1 MVALSVTCV
10 GTMSYISRARQYGI
24 LVAAFATFLSIPF
37 VIAPETAKASSLKV
51 LGGYHWTVLAS
62 TKDADNAIGIARLYG
77 KDARVVL
84 SANGWYA
91 DVLTPR
97 KGILAD
103 IAKNVY
109 WPGFPKDAFLS
120 NGRGFSA
127 VVWKPGSAVI
137 ARDTLAGDKPASV
150 SGDGLHVS
158 VRRIKNGDGW
168 TAKVD
173 GSIDGQNV
181 FSLNQPFPDASDF
194 KTSVELVR
202 LNAAN
207 PYPDVVFDANTG
219 GAHCCSIET
228 AVTRDQSG
236 RWKLVRLG
244 TYDGGGV
251 WFENADGVGPAEIL
265 HGDNAFL
272 YQFASYAESRE
283 PLVIE
288 KLADGRTVNVSG
300 EPSFR
305 SRMTQGLRGLEYQAK
320 LDPSLWHSN
329 SFLAAWVAEK
339 VRIGEG
345 SEAWTRMLGLHGPN
359 GLFGVMKCPGNQP
372 TTTCKSDHQV
382 MLPFPEGLM
391 DVLQRGGYFPQQ
403 PQRPDTKPAPVQA
416 KVSAPQS
423 PAPSSSAAPSVA
435 RPDDGVTDVGT
446 AFFVS
451 KNTLLT
457 NAHVVKGCTQ
467 VTTALHGIEH
477 KGTVIA
483 KDASNDLAL
492 IRTDMSSDDVV
503 HLRDGARL
511 GEDVSVFGFPLSGL
525 LASSGNFTR
534 GSITAAAGLRDDTRY
549 FQISAPVQPGNS
561 GGPLLD
567 RYGNVVGIVVA
578 KLNALTVATL
588 TDDIAQNVNFAI
600 KASIAESF
608 LRANDVQFLADTVHE
623 KLTPEDIAAKAQ
635 SFSVEVECRP
645 AN

>member
-1 MVALSVTCV
+1 
-10 GTMSYISRARQYGI
+10 
-24 LVAAFATFLSIPF
+24 
-37 VIAPETAKASSLKV
+37 
-51 LGGYHWTVLAS
+51 
-62 TKDADNAIGIARLYG
+62 
-77 KDARVVL
+77 
-84 SANGWYA
+84 
-91 DVLTPR
+91 
-97 KGILAD
+97 
-103 IAKNVY
+103 
-109 WPGFPKDAFLS
+109 
-120 NGRGFSA
+120 
-127 VVWKPGSAVI
+127 
-137 ARDTLAGDKPASV
+137 
-150 SGDGLHVS
+150 
-158 VRRIKNGDGW
+158 
-168 TAKVD
+168 
-173 GSIDGQNV
+173 
-181 FSLNQPFPDASDF
+181 
-194 KTSVELVR
+194 
-202 LNAAN
+202 
-207 PYPDVVFDANTG
+207 
-219 GAHCCSIET
+219 
-228 AVTRDQSG
+228 
-236 RWKLVRLG
+236 
-244 TYDGGGV
+244 
-251 WFENADGVGPAEIL
+251 
-265 HGDNAFL
+265 
-272 YQFASYAESRE
+272 
-283 PLVIE
+283 
-288 KLADGRTVNVSG
+288 
-300 EPSFR
+300 
-305 SRMTQGLRGLEYQAK
+305 
-320 LDPSLWHSN
+320 
-329 SFLAAWVAEK
+329 
-339 VRIGEG
+339 
-345 SEAWTRMLGLHGPN
+345 
-359 GLFGVMKCPGNQP
+359 
-372 TTTCKSDHQV
+372 

-435 RPDDGVTDVGT
+435 RPDDGVTDIGT

-457 NAHVVKGCTQ
+457 NAHVVEGCTQ
-467 VTTALHGIEH
+467 VTTAFHGIEH

-492 IRTDMSSDDVV
+492 IRTDMSSDDVA